1 MSIGLPV
8 AQNNMTDNMKDLPS
22 NYYENII
29 NFTIFKQ
36 EIELKEQHIQYMHEK
51 IVKIKREK

>member
-1 MSIGLPV
+1 M
-8 AQNNMTDNMKDLPS
+8 DLH
-22 NYYENII
+22 NINII
-29 NFTIFKQ
+29 NFTFFKQ